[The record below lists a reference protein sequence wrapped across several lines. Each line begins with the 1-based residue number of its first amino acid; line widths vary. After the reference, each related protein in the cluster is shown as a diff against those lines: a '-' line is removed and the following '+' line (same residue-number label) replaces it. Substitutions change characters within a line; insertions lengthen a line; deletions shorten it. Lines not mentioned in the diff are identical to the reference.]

1 MACSFDHIGQKA
13 TSYLFS
19 KFGPSNGGKCLGL
32 TRKNV
37 NQRSTYESA
46 LPRVSP
52 SIAETLSNLGAS
64 SSVSATTS
72 LSSIQLYINISNR
85 VNRHRQRGI
94 MILERLSSDDGDGD
108 RGSRRLRTWL
118 CFYREVVFFIEASL
132 RRAAAIDDGD
142 GLRFRWRLK
151 GLD

>member
-1 MACSFDHIGQKA
+1 
-13 TSYLFS
+13 
-19 KFGPSNGGKCLGL
+19 
-32 TRKNV
+32 
-37 NQRSTYESA
+37 
-46 LPRVSP
+46 
-52 SIAETLSNLGAS
+52 
-64 SSVSATTS
+64 
-72 LSSIQLYINISNR
+72 
-85 VNRHRQRGI
+85 